1 MLDVKELRRQF
12 DLIRK
17 RQPALMG
24 NSDEDVF
31 PVWILLTLA
40 SATEQQVATAI
51 CGGPYDGGIDA
62 ILVDDHAVWIV
73 QGKFRQKPGKAT
85 EPASSVR
92 NFADL
97 VEYLYEDPKTR
108 SKPEFWEHI
117 GHNARG
123 VADKFKNAS
132 RAVRLRGLPVRLVFA
147 STGRFTPAVESDV
160 EDMVARVSK
169 QATISL
175 LDFREIAQ
183 LLKNYIRDV
192 APAVPSLQL
201 KVVSGELHSAAM
213 GDGSLKAWTI
223 ATTAKQVAALHRHGG
238 EQIFARN
245 IRHGLGDKVHVNRA
259 IGKTLEKEPQRFWFL
274 NNGLTITC
282 ESAGISGDEISM
294 TGAQII
300 NGQQTTRTISEVMKR
315 LPNSHPAAD
324 ARVAVRV
331 ISFEQVS
338 SQVEA
343 DRLVAQVVE
352 ATNFQ
357 NAISKADLRSNDVRQ
372 IELARELQARGYLFI
387 RKRGKQESPNGLT
400 FLKYRIKREE
410 LFTAVAGTI
419 EDSLALRRGRTPLF
433 DNDLPYYDRI
443 MRQNTD
449 ALIAAWFFWKRVN
462 SCAYGD
468 SFKQAAKYLVHY
480 HAFQTLRTGVGQ
492 FDRIVKRL
500 EQNDQDVGYCL
511 DDIVE
516 AYFAGAKQSFNANRR
531 RTGKALLPKP
541 YHQSEKSS
549 DYFETMWRSG
559 KCTRFRAQVRDAAH
573 DLKELL
579 KA

>member
-17 RQPALMG
+17 RQPALIG

-62 ILVDDHAVWIV
+62 ILVDEHAVWIV
-73 QGKFRQKPGKAT
+73 QGKLRREPGKAT
-85 EPASSVR
+85 EPAATVR
-92 NFADL
+92 DFADL
-97 VEYLYEDPKTR
+97 VEYLFEDPKAR
-108 SKPEFWEHI
+108 SKPEFWDHI
-117 GHNARG
+117 DRNTRG
-123 VADKFKNAS
+123 VADKFRTAS
-132 RAVRLRGLPVRLVFA
+132 KAVRLRGLPVRLIFA

-160 EDMVARVSK
+160 EDMVARASK

-183 LLKNYIRDV
+183 LLQNYIRDV

-223 ATTAKQVAALHRHGG
+223 ATTAKNVAALHRQGG
-238 EQIFARN
+238 EQVFARN

-282 ESAGISGDEISM
+282 ESVGINGDEMSM

-300 NGQQTTRTISEVMKR
+300 NGQQTTRTISEVMRR
-315 LPNSHPAAD
+315 LSSSHPAYD

-387 RKRGKQESPNGLT
+387 RKRGKQESPSGLN
-400 FLKYRIKREE
+400 FLKYRVKREE
-410 LFTAVAGTI
+410 LFTAVAGSL
-419 EDSLALRRGRTPLF
+419 EDSLALRKGRAPLF

-443 MRQNTD
+443 MRQSTD
-449 ALIAAWFFWKRVN
+449 TLIAAWFFWKRVN

-468 SFKQAAKYLVHY
+468 SFKQAAKYLVHF
-480 HAFQTLRTGVGQ
+480 HAFQTLRTEIGQ
-492 FDRIVKRL
+492 FDRIVRKL
-500 EQNDQDVGYCL
+500 EQDDKEAGCCL
-511 DDIVE
+511 DAIIE
-516 AYFAGAKQSFNANRR
+516 AYFSGAAQSYRVNKGRSV
-531 RTGKALLPKP
+531 KALLPKP
-541 YHQSEKSS
+541 FHQTEKSS
-549 DYFETMWRSG
+549 GYFETVWRSS
-559 KCTRFRAQVRDAAH
+559 KCTKYRVQVREAVRNLDRI
-573 DLKELL
+573 LRT
-579 KA
+579 